1 MSGVFVMTTR
11 APRARPVTVAPD
23 PRLRRA
29 LWQAL
34 WFGTVLV
41 LLFPA
46 ARGHSAWL
54 GWMPLWLLGMPLS
67 ALWAL
72 HRFRLPRLPLPPSS
86 ARSLRRRRGGQARR
100 RSLRSGTRRSVR
112 AA

>member
-1 MSGVFVMTTR
+1 MPALLDLTTR
-11 APRARPVTVAPD
+11 PVRPHASVPD
-23 PRLRRA
+23 PRLGRA

-34 WFGTVLV
+34 WVGTVLV

-46 ARGHSAWL
+46 ARGHHEWL
-54 GWMPLWLLGMPLS
+54 GWLPLWLLGMPLS

-72 HRFRLPRLPLPPSS
+72 HRFRLPRLPLPAA
-86 ARSLRRRRGGQARR
+86 ARGRRRRAGGQARR
-100 RSLRSGTRRSVR
+100 RSQRSGARRSVR